1 MENGLYPFFW
11 QHGENHTVL
20 REYMDKISE
29 SGMKGV
35 CVEARP
41 HPDFLGEQWW
51 SDLDLIL
58 EKAKENQMKVWIL
71 DDSHFPT
78 GYANGKIK
86 ESYPEYLKQYLDMR
100 RYDVQDSM
108 RQMRIN
114 LKLLKGRPWEKPDSE
129 EKF

>member
-86 ESYPEYLKQYLDMR
+86 ENYPEYLKQYQVYEQNDER
-100 RYDVQDSM
+100 RRSTFMYRRCKKSE
-108 RQMRIN
+108 RGKPI
-114 LKLLKGRPWEKPDSE
+114 RPKITGEI
-129 EKF
+129 